1 MTNVVEQRRDGAVV
15 TVILNRPDKMNALN
29 LPIWRGL
36 AEVFEVLNAD
46 DGIRCVILR
55 GAGEQA
61 FAPGADITEFETLRA
76 NAQQARDY
84 DAVMRRALALVAACP
99 HPTIAQIYGPC
110 VGGGLELAAQ
120 CDLRLSAAS
129 GKFGVPVGKISVVMG
144 QPEIAGVMRLA
155 GTARALEILLE
166 ARVFGPEE
174 ALAMNLIHRI
184 LPDEGLEAE
193 VQATARRI
201 TANAPLVNRW
211 HKEFVRR
218 MHDNTPLSQ
227 AELDRAYD
235 FLSTNDYQ
243 EGMAAFAEKRRPQF
257 KGN

>member
-1 MTNVVEQRRDGAVV
+1 MSNVVERRRDGAIE

-29 LPIWRGL
+29 LPVWQAL
-36 AEVFEVLNAD
+36 AEAFAAINAD
-46 DGIRCVILR
+46 ETIRCVILR

-61 FAPGADITEFETLRA
+61 FAPGADITEFESLRA
-76 NAQQARDY
+76 NAAQAEAY
-84 DAVMRRALALVAACP
+84 DAVMRKALALVADCP

-120 CDLRLSAAS
+120 CDLRISAAS

-144 QPEIAGVMRLA
+144 QPEIAGIMRLA
-155 GTARALEILLE
+155 GAARALEILLE
-166 ARVFGPEE
+166 ARVFGAEE

-184 LPDEGLEAE
+184 LPDAELEAE
-193 VQATARRI
+193 VQATAKRI

-211 HKEFVRR
+211 HKAFVRR
-218 MHDNTPLSQ
+218 MQEGTPLTQ
-227 AELDRAYD
+227 AEMHQAYD
-235 FLSTNDYQ
+235 FLTTEDYQ

-257 KGN
+257 KGR